1 MAGPYDDETFLKSVL
16 SEYPELKC
24 DSHEDIHP
32 RSCLIKIYLMTA
44 GDPDLQDIMS
54 ICQALLHGNPYDPD
68 KEPTDYEEFEE
79 YINGYTNLF
88 LEAIGAE

>member
-1 MAGPYDDETFLKSVL
+1 
-16 SEYPELKC
+16 
-24 DSHEDIHP
+24 
-32 RSCLIKIYLMTA
+32 
-44 GDPDLQDIMS
+44 MS